1 MKSLCVRFPQRGRTL
16 AWLQLGPAA
25 TLLGGGEGEQHP
37 SEPAP
42 DHRPRFPSR
51 PRAGEQ
57 RHRVLLS
64 VAERISA
71 RLTSHSPLCLPEPTQ
86 FFLPTRNTLPGFSR
100 FYLAKPVLVAKPK
113 LGPGTH
119 SSPAPSEGE
128 RGPANNRRSDS
139 WPPVGGHVAGAAVTG
154 PWRWAQAGWGRYVC
168 ESVTHRL
175 LSQTLTPPLHEHL
188 LGFCSVPT
196 HTSFPVFPRAT
207 GLL

>member
-25 TLLGGGEGEQHP
+25 TLLGGGEGEKHP
-37 SEPAP
+37 SGAG
-42 DHRPRFPSR
+42 FPSR

-64 VAERISA
+64 VTERISA

-86 FFLPTRNTLPGFSR
+86 FFLLTRNTLPGFSR

-139 WPPVGGHVAGAAVTG
+139 WPPVGGTSPGQRLRGPGDGPRLGGVTT
-154 PWRWAQAGWGRYVC
+154 
-168 ESVTHRL
+168 SVSL
-175 LSQTLTPPLHEHL
+175 
-188 LGFCSVPT
+188 
-196 HTSFPVFPRAT
+196 
-207 GLL
+207 